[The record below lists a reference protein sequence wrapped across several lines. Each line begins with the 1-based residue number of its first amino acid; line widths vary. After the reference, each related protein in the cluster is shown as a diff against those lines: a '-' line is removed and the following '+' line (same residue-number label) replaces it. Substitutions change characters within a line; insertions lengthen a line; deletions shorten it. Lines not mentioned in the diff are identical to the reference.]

1 MKYRPELDPVL
12 KQINFNIL
20 PNEKVGI
27 VGRTGAGNGLLTYVY
42 ICIIIP
48 CCHYVEQKSC
58 NKYIL
63 NKAIDQC
70 FFASSIQPIYVSNS
84 AKYYAMQTMW
94 IQLKGF
100 FLSKAKICY

>member
-42 ICIIIP
+42 ICIIIT
-48 CCHYVEQKSC
+48 CCHNVKH
-58 NKYIL
+58 
-63 NKAIDQC
+63 
-70 FFASSIQPIYVSNS
+70 
-84 AKYYAMQTMW
+84 
-94 IQLKGF
+94 F
-100 FLSKAKICY
+100 FL

>member
-48 CCHYVEQKSC
+48 CCHNVK
-58 NKYIL
+58 
-63 NKAIDQC
+63 
-70 FFASSIQPIYVSNS
+70 
-84 AKYYAMQTMW
+84 QTT
-94 IQLKGF
+94 F
-100 FLSKAKICY
+100 FLVINIY